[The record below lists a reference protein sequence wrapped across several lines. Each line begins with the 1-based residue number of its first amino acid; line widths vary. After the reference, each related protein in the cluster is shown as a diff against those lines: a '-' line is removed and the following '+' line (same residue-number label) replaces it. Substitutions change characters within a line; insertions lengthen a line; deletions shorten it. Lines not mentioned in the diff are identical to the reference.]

1 MKNFLTM
8 VRGLPFAMKVL
19 LASAAARSLS
29 SFAILAYMPIYLY
42 DTVGMDGAT
51 IGYVI
56 GGSVLVGTLA
66 GVYGGYLADRFRK
79 VDLVIVLDVALILL
93 YLSLTVFHDPVAVTA
108 ILLMANV
115 ASWSMGVAG
124 TALLSELAPSENRV
138 KVFSLRYS
146 LQNIGAAVGPFLG
159 IAALAAGPGGPFF
172 LSVTVIGAS
181 LLPLII
187 FRRRFLPAG
196 SGTTAPAGAAEQST
210 DGQSA
215 AEQSAEKQD
224 EEETPKFRQ
233 VLKVMGADR
242 RLTYFTIGGILS
254 IVVYGPL
261 LTFMSQYLVLVEDRD
276 TAYQLVAYI
285 SAANAITVIC
295 AQYALGSR
303 LKQDN
308 LLKWLTV
315 GVGAFVVGLVAMS
328 LSTNAAIIVI
338 AVVVFSL
345 GEVIL
350 VPAEFTFIDSIA
362 PDNLRGSYF
371 GAQNL
376 IHIGIALGPI
386 LCGFLLQHFAPAAMF
401 YVLIAV
407 VLASWW
413 FYVIGCRVTA
423 AHREPVQVGAES
435 VKAGNGK

>member
-19 LASAAARSLS
+19 LASTAARSLS
-29 SFAILAYMPIYLY
+29 FFAILAYMPIYLY
-42 DTVGMDGAT
+42 DTVGMSGAT
-51 IGYVI
+51 VGYVI
-56 GGSVLVGTLA
+56 GGSVLVGTMA
-66 GVYGGYLADRFRK
+66 SVYGGYLADRVTK
-79 VDLVIVLDVALILL
+79 INLVILLDLAIILL
-93 YLSLTVFHDPVAVTA
+93 YLSLTVIHDPFTVTA
-108 ILLMANV
+108 VLLLTNI
-115 ASWSMGVAG
+115 ASSSMGVAG
-124 TALLSELAPSENRV
+124 SALLSDLVPPENRT

-159 IAALAAGPGGPFF
+159 VAAVAVGSGGPFI

-181 LLPLII
+181 LLPLVF
-187 FRRRFLPAG
+187 FRSRFVSTG
-196 SGTTAPAGAAEQST
+196 KGAPAPAAAEEQ
-210 DGQSA
+210 G
-215 AEQSAEKQD
+215 AEEQA
-224 EEETPKFRQ
+224 EEETPTFRQ
-233 VLKVMGADR
+233 VLRVMGADR

-276 TAYQLVAYI
+276 TAYRLVAYI
-285 SAANAITVIC
+285 SAANAVAVIG

-303 LKQDN
+303 LKPDN

-315 GVGAFVVGLVAMS
+315 GIGAFVIGLFAMS

-345 GEVIL
+345 GEVIV

-362 PDNLRGSYF
+362 PEKLRGSYF

-376 IHIGIALGPI
+376 IHVGIALGPI
-386 LCGFLLQHFAPAAMF
+386 LCGFLLEHFAPAAMF

-407 VLASWW
+407 VVVSLW
-413 FYVIGCRVTA
+413 FYVIGCRATA
-423 AHREPVQVGAES
+423 AVSEPARAKAQAK
-435 VKAGNGK
+435 VKVEAVSET

>member
-8 VRGLPFAMKVL
+8 VRGLPFAMKIL
-19 LASAAARSLS
+19 LASATARSLS

-56 GGSVLVGTLA
+56 GGSVLVGTIA
-66 GVYGGYLADRFRK
+66 GVYGGYLADRFIK
-79 VDLVIVLDVALILL
+79 VDLVIVLDFAIILL
-93 YLSLTVFHDPVAVTA
+93 YLCLTVIHDPVAVTV
-108 ILLMANV
+108 ILLLNNI

-124 TALLSELAPSENRV
+124 SALLSELVPAENRV

-146 LQNIGAAVGPFLG
+146 LQNIGAAAGPFLG
-159 IAALAAGPGGPFF
+159 IGALAVGSSGPFL

-181 LLPLII
+181 LAPLMV

-196 SGTTAPAGAAEQST
+196 SGGKAPAVMAEQET
-210 DGQSA
+210 Q
-215 AEQSAEKQD
+215 ETHENEEK
-224 EEETPKFRQ
+224 EKKEETPKFRQ

-276 TAYQLVAYI
+276 TAYRLVAYI
-285 SAANAITVIC
+285 SAANAIVVIG

-303 LKQDN
+303 LRQDN
-308 LLKWLTV
+308 LLKWLTA
-315 GVGAFVVGLVAMS
+315 GVGALVLGLVAMS
-328 LSTNAAIIVI
+328 LSTHAAVIVI
-338 AVVVFSL
+338 AVVIFSL
-345 GEVIL
+345 GEVVL

-386 LCGFLLQHFAPAAMF
+386 LCGFLLQHFVPAVMF
-401 YVLIAV
+401 YALIAV
-407 VLASWW
+407 VIASWW
-413 FYVIGCRVTA
+413 CYVIGVRATEA
-423 AHREPVQVGAES
+423 AREPVQAGAEP
-435 VKAGNGK
+435 VKAGAGK

>member
-19 LASAAARSLS
+19 LASATARSLS

-66 GVYGGYLADRFRK
+66 GVYGGYLADRFIK
-79 VDLVIVLDVALILL
+79 VDLVIVLDFAIILL
-93 YLSLTVFHDPVAVTA
+93 YLCLTVIHDPVAVTV
-108 ILLMANV
+108 ILLLNNI

-124 TALLSELAPSENRV
+124 SALLSELVPSENRV

-146 LQNIGAAVGPFLG
+146 LQNIGAAAGPFLG
-159 IAALAAGPGGPFF
+159 IGALAVGSSGPFL

-181 LLPLII
+181 LVPLMV

-196 SGTTAPAGAAEQST
+196 SGANAPAVTAEQGAAEQEA
-210 DGQSA
+210 Q
-215 AEQSAEKQD
+215 EK
-224 EEETPKFRQ
+224 EETPKFRQ

-276 TAYQLVAYI
+276 TAYRLVAYI
-285 SAANAITVIC
+285 SAANAIVVIG

-303 LKQDN
+303 LRQDN
-308 LLKWLTV
+308 LMKWLTA
-315 GVGAFVVGLVAMS
+315 GIGALVVGLVAMS
-328 LSTNAAIIVI
+328 LSTHAAVIVI
-338 AVVVFSL
+338 AVVIFSL
-345 GEVIL
+345 GEVVL

-401 YVLIAV
+401 YALIAV
-407 VLASWW
+407 VIASWW
-413 FYVIGCRVTA
+413 FYVIGCRATEA
-423 AHREPVQVGAES
+423 ARKPVPAGAEP
-435 VKAGNGK
+435 VKAGAGK

>member
-79 VDLVIVLDVALILL
+79 VDLVIVLDFALILF
-93 YLSLTVFHDPVAVTA
+93 YLGLTVFHDPVTVTA

-124 TALLSELAPSENRV
+124 SALLSELVPSENRV

-146 LQNIGAAVGPFLG
+146 LQNIGAAAGPFLG
-159 IAALAAGPGGPFF
+159 IAALAAGSGGPFF
-172 LSVTVIGAS
+172 LSVTVIGTS

-187 FRRRFLPAG
+187 FRHRFLPAG
-196 SGTTAPAGAAEQST
+196 SGTTAPAGAAA
-210 DGQSA
+210 QSA
-215 AEQSAEKQD
+215 EEQSAEKRD
-224 EEETPKFRQ
+224 AEETPKFRE

-261 LTFMSQYLVLVEDRD
+261 LTFMSQYLVLVEGRD
-276 TAYQLVAYI
+276 TAYKLVAYI
-285 SAANAITVIC
+285 SAANAVTVIG

-315 GVGAFVVGLVAMS
+315 GIGAFVVGLVAMS

-338 AVVVFSL
+338 AVVIFSL

-386 LCGFLLQHFAPAAMF
+386 LCGFLLQHFAPVAMF

-423 AHREPVQVGAES
+423 AHDEPVPVGVQS
-435 VKAGNGK
+435 VKVGN

>member
-19 LASAAARSLS
+19 LASTAARSLS
-29 SFAILAYMPIYLY
+29 FFAILAYMPIYLY

-56 GGSVLVGTLA
+56 GGSVLVGTMA
-66 GVYGGYLADRFRK
+66 SVYGGYLADRVSK
-79 VDLVIVLDVALILL
+79 INLVIVLDVAIILL
-93 YLSLTVFHDPVAVTA
+93 YLSLTVVHDPVTVTA
-108 ILLMANV
+108 VLLLTNV
-115 ASWSMGVAG
+115 ASSSMGVAG
-124 TALLSELAPSENRV
+124 SALLSELVPSENRT

-159 IAALAAGPGGPFF
+159 VAAVAAGSGGPFI

-187 FRRRFLPAG
+187 FRPRFLSTG
-196 SGTTAPAGAAEQST
+196 SGAAAPAET
-210 DGQSA
+210 

-224 EEETPKFRQ
+224 EETPTFRQ

-276 TAYQLVAYI
+276 TAYKLVAYI
-285 SAANAITVIC
+285 SAANAVAVIG

-315 GVGAFVVGLVAMS
+315 GIGAFVVGLFAMS

-338 AVVVFSL
+338 AVVIFSL
-345 GEVIL
+345 GEVIV

-362 PDNLRGSYF
+362 PENLRGSYF

-407 VLASWW
+407 VIVSLW
-413 FYVIGCRVTA
+413 FYIIGCRATA
-423 AHREPVQVGAES
+423 AVREPAKVTIGSEQ
-435 VKAGNGK
+435 

>member
-1 MKNFLTM
+1 
-8 VRGLPFAMKVL
+8 MKVL
-19 LASAAARSLS
+19 LASTAARSLS
-29 SFAILAYMPIYLY
+29 FFAILAYMPIYLY
-42 DTVGMDGAT
+42 DTVGMDGAA

-56 GGSVLVGTLA
+56 GGSVLVGTMA
-66 GVYGGYLADRFRK
+66 SVYGGYLADRVTK
-79 VDLVIVLDVALILL
+79 INLVILLDLAIILL
-93 YLSLTVFHDPVAVTA
+93 YLSLTVLHDPFTVTGV
-108 ILLMANV
+108 LLLTNV
-115 ASWSMGVAG
+115 ASSSMGVAG
-124 TALLSELAPSENRV
+124 SALLSELVPPENRT

-159 IAALAAGPGGPFF
+159 VAAVAVGSGGPFL

-187 FRRRFLPAG
+187 FRPRFLSTGKGATTPA
-196 SGTTAPAGAAEQST
+196 AAVEQGAS
-210 DGQSA
+210 
-215 AEQSAEKQD
+215 EQSAEKQD
-224 EEETPKFRQ
+224 EEETPTFRQ

-276 TAYQLVAYI
+276 TAYKLVAYI
-285 SAANAITVIC
+285 SAANAIAVIG

-308 LLKWLTV
+308 LLKWLTI
-315 GVGAFVVGLVAMS
+315 GIGAFAVGLLAMS

-338 AVVVFSL
+338 AVVIFSL
-345 GEVIL
+345 GEVIV
-350 VPAEFTFIDSIA
+350 VPAEFTFIDAIA
-362 PDNLRGSYF
+362 PEKLRGSYF

-376 IHIGIALGPI
+376 IHVGIALGPI

-407 VLASWW
+407 VVVSLW
-413 FYVIGCRVTA
+413 FYVIGCRATA
-423 AHREPVQVGAES
+423 AVQEPAKVPVVSGR
-435 VKAGNGK
+435 

>member
-79 VDLVIVLDVALILL
+79 IDLVIALDIAIILFN
-93 YLSLTVFHDPVAVTA
+93 LSLTVFHDPVAVTV
-108 ILLMANV
+108 ILLMTNV

-124 TALLSELAPSENRV
+124 SALLSELVPAENRV

-159 IAALAAGPGGPFF
+159 IAALTLGSGGPFF
-172 LSVTVIGAS
+172 LSVIVIGAS
-181 LLPLII
+181 LVPLVI
-187 FRRRFLPAG
+187 FRQRFLPAG
-196 SGTTAPAGAAEQST
+196 TGTTTPAGET
-210 DGQSA
+210 
-215 AEQSAEKQD
+215 EQSAEKQD
-224 EEETPKFRQ
+224 EEETPKFRD

-276 TAYQLVAYI
+276 TAYKLVAYI
-285 SAANAITVIC
+285 SAANAITVIG

-315 GVGAFVVGLVAMS
+315 GIGAFVIGLVAMS
-328 LSTNAAIIVI
+328 LSTNAAVIVA

-345 GEVIL
+345 GEVVL

-386 LCGFLLQHFAPAAMF
+386 LCGFLLQHFVPAAMF

-407 VLASWW
+407 VIASWW
-413 FYVIGCRVTA
+413 FYVIGCRATK
-423 AHREPVQVGAES
+423 AHSAPAPAGAEA
-435 VKAGNGK
+435 VKAGNQG

>member
-19 LASAAARSLS
+19 LASTAARSLS
-29 SFAILAYMPIYLY
+29 FFAILAYMPIYLY
-42 DTVGMDGAT
+42 DTVGMSGAT
-51 IGYVI
+51 VGYVI
-56 GGSVLVGTLA
+56 GGSVLVGTMA
-66 GVYGGYLADRFRK
+66 SVYGGYLADRVTK
-79 VDLVIVLDVALILL
+79 INLVILLDLAIILL
-93 YLSLTVFHDPVAVTA
+93 YLSLTVIHDPFTVTA
-108 ILLMANV
+108 VLLLTNI
-115 ASWSMGVAG
+115 ASSSMGVAG
-124 TALLSELAPSENRV
+124 SALLSDLVPAENRT

-159 IAALAAGPGGPFF
+159 VAAVAVGSGGPFI

-181 LLPLII
+181 LLPLVI
-187 FRRRFLPAG
+187 FRSRFLPTG
-196 SGTTAPAGAAEQST
+196 NGAPVAAAE
-210 DGQSA
+210 
-215 AEQSAEKQD
+215 EQSAEEQA

-276 TAYQLVAYI
+276 TAYRLVAYI
-285 SAANAITVIC
+285 SAANAVAVIG

-303 LKQDN
+303 LKPDN

-315 GVGAFVVGLVAMS
+315 GIGAFVIGLFAMS

-338 AVVVFSL
+338 AVVIFSL
-345 GEVIL
+345 GEVIV

-362 PDNLRGSYF
+362 PEKLRGSYF

-376 IHIGIALGPI
+376 IHVGIALGPI

-407 VLASWW
+407 VVVSLW
-413 FYVIGCRVTA
+413 FYVIGCRATA
-423 AHREPVQVGAES
+423 AVSEPAQAKAK
-435 VKAGNGK
+435 VKVKVVSET

>member
-19 LASAAARSLS
+19 LASTAARSLS
-29 SFAILAYMPIYLY
+29 FFAILAYMPIYLY

-56 GGSVLVGTLA
+56 GGSVLVGTMA
-66 GVYGGYLADRFRK
+66 SVYGGYLADRVSK
-79 VDLVIVLDVALILL
+79 INLVIVLDVAIILL
-93 YLSLTVFHDPVAVTA
+93 YLSLTVVHDPVTVTA
-108 ILLMANV
+108 VLLLTNV
-115 ASWSMGVAG
+115 ASSSMGVAG
-124 TALLSELAPSENRV
+124 SALLSELVPSENRT

-159 IAALAAGPGGPFF
+159 VAAVAAGSGGPFI

-187 FRRRFLPAG
+187 FRHRFLSTG
-196 SGTTAPAGAAEQST
+196 SGAAAPADT
-210 DGQSA
+210 

-224 EEETPKFRQ
+224 EETPTFRQ

-276 TAYQLVAYI
+276 TAYKLVAYI
-285 SAANAITVIC
+285 SAANAVAVIG

-308 LLKWLTV
+308 LLKWLTI
-315 GVGAFVVGLVAMS
+315 GIGAFVVGLFAMS
-328 LSTNAAIIVI
+328 LSINAAIIVI
-338 AVVVFSL
+338 AVVIFSL
-345 GEVIL
+345 GEVIV

-362 PDNLRGSYF
+362 PENLRGSYF

-407 VLASWW
+407 VIVSLW
-413 FYVIGCRVTA
+413 FYIIGCRATA
-423 AHREPVQVGAES
+423 VVREPAKVTIGSEQ
-435 VKAGNGK
+435 

>member
-8 VRGLPFAMKVL
+8 VRELPFAMKVL
-19 LASAAARSLS
+19 LASTAARSLS
-29 SFAILAYMPIYLY
+29 FFAILAYMPIYLY

-56 GGSVLVGTLA
+56 GGSVLVGTMA
-66 GVYGGYLADRFRK
+66 SVYGGYLADRVSK
-79 VDLVIVLDVALILL
+79 IDLVIVLDVAIILL
-93 YLSLTVFHDPVAVTA
+93 YLSLTVLHDPLTVTA
-108 ILLMANV
+108 VLLLTNV
-115 ASWSMGVAG
+115 ASSSMGVAG
-124 TALLSELAPSENRV
+124 SALLSELVPAENRT

-159 IAALAAGPGGPFF
+159 VAAVAAGSGGPFV

-187 FRRRFLPAG
+187 FRSRFLSTG
-196 SGTTAPAGAAEQST
+196 SAAVAPAAAEE
-210 DGQSA
+210 QSA
-215 AEQSAEKQD
+215 EGQSAEKQD

-242 RLTYFTIGGILS
+242 RLTFFTIGGILS

-276 TAYQLVAYI
+276 SAYKLVAYI
-285 SAANAITVIC
+285 SAANAVAVIG

-315 GVGAFVVGLVAMS
+315 GIGAFVVGLLAMS
-328 LSTNAAIIVI
+328 LSTNAAVIVI

-345 GEVIL
+345 GEVIV

-386 LCGFLLQHFAPAAMF
+386 LCGFLLQHFAPAVMF

-407 VLASWW
+407 VLVSWW
-413 FYVIGCRVTA
+413 FYVIGCRATA
-423 AHREPVQVGAES
+423 AVREPAKVM
-435 VKAGNGK
+435 AGSAK

>member
-19 LASAAARSLS
+19 LAATAARSLS

-56 GGSVLVGTLA
+56 GGSVLVGTLVS
-66 GVYGGYLADRFRK
+66 VYGGYLADRFK
-79 VDLVIVLDVALILL
+79 KIDLVIVLDVAVILL
-93 YLSLTVFHDPVAVTA
+93 YLSLTVFRDPVTVTA
-108 ILLMANV
+108 VLLMTNV
-115 ASWSMGVAG
+115 ASWSMGVAAS
-124 TALLSELAPSENRV
+124 ALLSELVPPENRT

-159 IAALAAGPGGPFF
+159 IAAVAAGPGGPFI

-181 LLPLII
+181 LVPLLV

-196 SGTTAPAGAAEQST
+196 RDTTAPTGAAEQN
-210 DGQSA
+210 
-215 AEQSAEKQD
+215 AERQD
-224 EEETPKFRQ
+224 EEETPTFRQ
-233 VLKVMGADR
+233 VLAVMGADR

-276 TAYQLVAYI
+276 TAYRLVAYI
-285 SAANAITVIC
+285 SAANAITVIG

-303 LKQDN
+303 LRQDN
-308 LLKWLTV
+308 LMKWLTI
-315 GVGAFVVGLVAMS
+315 GIGAFVLGLAAMS

-338 AVVVFSL
+338 AVVIFSL

-362 PDNLRGSYF
+362 PDHLRGSYF

-386 LCGFLLQHFAPAAMF
+386 LCGFVLQHFTPAAMF
-401 YVLIAV
+401 YVLIAFV
-407 VLASWW
+407 MASWW

-423 AHREPVQVGAES
+423 AHRGQVQASAES
-435 VKAGNGK
+435 VKVGNEK

>member
-56 GGSVLVGTLA
+56 GGSVLVGTLT

-93 YLSLTVFHDPVAVTA
+93 YLSLTVFHDPVTVTA

-124 TALLSELAPSENRV
+124 SALLSELVPSENRV

-159 IAALAAGPGGPFF
+159 IAALAAGPGGPFI

-187 FRRRFLPAG
+187 FRHRFVPAG

-210 DGQSA
+210 E
-215 AEQSAEKQD
+215 EQSADKQD
-224 EEETPKFRQ
+224 EEETPTFRQ

-261 LTFMSQYLVLVEDRD
+261 LTFMSQYLILVEDRD
-276 TAYQLVAYI
+276 TAYKLVAYI
-285 SAANAITVIC
+285 SAANAITVIG

-303 LKQDN
+303 LRQDN

-315 GVGAFVVGLVAMS
+315 GIGAFVVGLVAMS

-338 AVVVFSL
+338 AVVIFSL
-345 GEVIL
+345 GEVVL

-386 LCGFLLQHFAPAAMF
+386 LCGFLLQHFVPAAMF
-401 YVLIAV
+401 YVLIGV
-407 VLASWW
+407 VIASWW

-423 AHREPVQVGAES
+423 ADREPVQVGAES
-435 VKAGNGK
+435 VKVGNEK